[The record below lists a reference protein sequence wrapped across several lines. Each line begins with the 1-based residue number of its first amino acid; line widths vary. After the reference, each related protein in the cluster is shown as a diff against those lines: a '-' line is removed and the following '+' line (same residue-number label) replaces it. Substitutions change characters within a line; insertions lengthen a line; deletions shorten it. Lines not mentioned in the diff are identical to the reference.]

1 MYIFIYFL
9 EETTK
14 KVVPTTT
21 PEPTEPAATGIFDF
35 FKKQSFEQFYTL
47 QPRLTIH
54 TLYNIQ
60 FQDTRGKIKDV
71 LIMNMVI
78 TAHWKVQY
86 RNVILT
92 ASVGEFL
99 TLGAMV
105 ESSLYVPLRVLRILL
120 LLPAFTS
127 NPVINLPLY

>member
-1 MYIFIYFL
+1 
-9 EETTK
+9 
-14 KVVPTTT
+14 
-21 PEPTEPAATGIFDF
+21 
-35 FKKQSFEQFYTL
+35 
-47 QPRLTIH
+47 
-54 TLYNIQ
+54 
-60 FQDTRGKIKDV
+60 
-71 LIMNMVI
+71 MNMVI

-92 ASVGEFL
+92 ASVGEFT

-105 ESSLYVPLRVLRILL
+105 ESSLYVPLMLLRILL